1 MNART
6 VDTHRH
12 SHNYNMTRAGSILTG
27 QPGEQLP
34 IVHGGN
40 SSVMSAFP
48 FDTHLPSSY
57 PCHSPSLP
65 PFVSPCDCHHT
76 LLCFISVP
84 FPLFLLKLSSN
95 LHIQLSSQRDSTVSR
110 RAAVSACCLRV
121 LGQSG
126 NGRAWVL
133 VWVRQLAEGA
143 TSLPKPLLLFGLF
156 SLFFLVFF
164 SFLKCLQHFR
174 RIMENKRLK
183 RIHKGFEQSSAL

>member
-1 MNART
+1 
-6 VDTHRH
+6 
-12 SHNYNMTRAGSILTG
+12 
-27 QPGEQLP
+27 
-34 IVHGGN
+34 
-40 SSVMSAFP
+40 MSAFP
-48 FDTHLPSSY
+48 FDTHLPSTY

-126 NGRAWVL
+126 IAGLGSWSGYVNWLR
-133 VWVRQLAEGA
+133 VR
-143 TSLPKPLLLFGLF
+143 LLCQSRCYCFQAVACLGSFRSSF
-156 SLFFLVFF
+156 SFCALFFLLFEVFTT
-164 SFLKCLQHFR
+164 LPAHNGKQ
-174 RIMENKRLK
+174 K
-183 RIHKGFEQSSAL
+183 A